1 MIIQKYLKKQM
12 IRYQKRD
19 LYLLDQNYKNNKI
32 KIQVGNSKMSTSK
45 FNKLNTKMV
54 FKVYKIQNKT
64 SDAV

>member
-19 LYLLDQNYKNNKI
+19 LSLLDQNYKNNKI
-32 KIQVGNSKMSTSK
+32 KIQVGNYKMIISK